1 MLCQECKLREA
12 TVHFTKIINNY
23 KTELHLCEE
32 CAGKQENLMQIPSF
46 SINDLL
52 QGFMDVGLA
61 QPVYAAPPAVRC
73 KNCGMDFERF
83 KKIGRLGCQECYKY
97 FSKELDP
104 ILRRIQGNIQHR
116 GKVPAG
122 AGTGLHRQQQI
133 ARLKEELQR
142 AVELEAYE
150 RAAELRDKI
159 KELEQGN
166 SEGRMD

>member
-1 MLCQECKLREA
+1 MTCFKVLWMSGLPSLHMLRRPLSDA
-12 TVHFTKIINNY
+12 
-23 KTELHLCEE
+23 KT
-32 CAGKQENLMQIPSF
+32 AAWISK
-46 SINDLL
+46 
-52 QGFMDVGLA
+52 GLKRSG
-61 QPVYAAPPAVRC
+61 VW
-73 KNCGMDFERF
+73 
-83 KKIGRLGCQECYKY
+83 GCQECYKY

-150 RAAELRDKI
+150 RAAELRDKNKGI
-159 KELEQGN
+159 GTGKF
-166 SEGRMD
+166 